1 MAMKVSSN
9 VFALLLSASLACAQ
23 TGTAEQP
30 AKPAGQPKA
39 ASSSVKKPPAKSS
52 PAAANTGAKSGKTSA
67 AAKSTVPAGK
77 PAAASSPAR
86 AKSAHSVAAPA
97 TSAHSTQ
104 PAAPKAAP
112 PAHPAATPFA
122 RKPAPASAP
131 APKPE
136 LKPAAQESKPAA
148 TVPTAPVAAA
158 APPASVQ
165 MAKPYSSTGKR
176 DPFLSPIQVASTG
189 SGGCSG
195 GKRCLMINQI
205 TLRGI
210 VKSVNGWIAVVENS
224 AQKTYFLRENDPVL
238 NGFVSRIT
246 GETVVFKESVVDT
259 LGHQSQ
265 RDITKHVS
273 APVV

>member
-30 AKPAGQPKA
+30 AKPAGQPKS

-52 PAAANTGAKSGKTSA
+52 PAAAKTGAKSGKASA
-67 AAKSTVPAGK
+67 AAKSTAPAAK
-77 PAAASSPAR
+77 PAAGSSVP
-86 AKSAHSVAAPA
+86 AKSAHPTAASA
-97 TSAHSTQ
+97 TGTHATQ
-104 PAAPKAAP
+104 PAAPKVAL
-112 PAHPAATPFA
+112 PAHPASTPFA

-131 APKPE
+131 ALKPD

-148 TVPTAPVAAA
+148 TVPTAPVAPA

>member
-39 ASSSVKKPPAKSS
+39 ASSSAKKPGAKSS
-52 PAAANTGAKSGKTSA
+52 PAATATKSGKASTTAKSA
-67 AAKSTVPAGK
+67 AAK
-77 PAAASSPAR
+77 PAAASATPA
-86 AKSAHSVAAPA
+86 KTVKPAPRSA
-97 TSAHSTQ
+97 TSTHSA

-112 PAHPAATPFA
+112 AHPASTPFA

-131 APKPE
+131 AMKPE
-136 LKPAAQESKPAA
+136 LKPAAPESSKPAA
-148 TVPTAPVAAA
+148 TVPTAPVAPAA
-158 APPASVQ
+158 APPAAVQ

-176 DPFLSPIQVASTG
+176 DPFLSPIQVATTG

-265 RDITKHVS
+265 RDVIKHVS

>member
-1 MAMKVSSN
+1 MKVSSN

-39 ASSSVKKPPAKSS
+39 ASSSAKKPGAKSS
-52 PAAANTGAKSGKTSA
+52 PAAATATKSGKASTTAKSA
-67 AAKSTVPAGK
+67 AAK
-77 PAAASSPAR
+77 PAAASATPA
-86 AKSAHSVAAPA
+86 KTVKPAPRSA
-97 TSAHSTQ
+97 TSTHSA

-112 PAHPAATPFA
+112 AHPASTPFA

-131 APKPE
+131 AMKPE
-136 LKPAAQESKPAA
+136 LKPAAPESSKPAA
-148 TVPTAPVAAA
+148 TVPTAPVAPAA
-158 APPASVQ
+158 APPAAVQ

-176 DPFLSPIQVASTG
+176 DPFLSPIQVATTG

-265 RDITKHVS
+265 RDVIKHVS